1 MSLVAAILAEHWA
14 IHPPALQA
22 IIRLAERKPDGTE
35 AFALHG
41 PEAGRAWLA
50 SINAVGTAE
59 PGIQAPVE
67 ALARRYGRPLEGTQR
82 ATIRDGVALVPLSGP
97 IFPKANLMTDLSG
110 ATALSRF
117 AVDLQAALESPEVKA
132 ILLDIDSPGGAVS
145 GMAEAEAL
153 VRGARDGAKPIV
165 AFAQGMAAS
174 AAYWIAS
181 GADEIV
187 ISPEALTGSI
197 GVVTLA
203 SYQEQADQNGE
214 RFVEITS
221 SNAPNKRPDART
233 PDGIAEIRR
242 ALDGVER
249 VFLEDVAQG
258 RGVSVETVIK
268 EFGQG
273 GVKVGAEAVRV
284 GMADRIGTLEDV
296 LAELSG
302 GMWKRRPRSSATGS
316 PSKESNAM
324 DKEKSAPEATLD
336 AATIKTKHPEAASAL
351 IAEGAAHER
360 ARILGIEE
368 RAAGLHGAAEL
379 VAAMKADGK
388 TTPAEAADK
397 LLAAEKAKKEKVRSE
412 LKESDPKPAAQTPA
426 PSGERSTMLSDPPA
440 LAAEIRK
447 RVDQEAKAGNVIS
460 CSEAVRRIR
469 AGEPAAA

>member
-14 IHPPALQA
+14 IHPRALQA

-41 PEAGRAWLA
+41 PEAARAWFA
-50 SINAVGTAE
+50 SINATGPDEA
-59 PGIQAPVE
+59 ARLAAVE
-67 ALARRYGRPLEGTQR
+67 ALARRFGRPLEGTQR
-82 ATIRDGVALVPLSGP
+82 ATIRDGVALVPVSGP
-97 IFPKANLMTDLSG
+97 IFPKANVLTDYSG
-110 ATALSRF
+110 ATALSQF
-117 AVDLQAALESPEVKA
+117 AVDLQAALENADVKA
-132 ILLDIDSPGGAVS
+132 IVLDIDSPGGAVS
-145 GMAEAEAL
+145 GMAEAAAL

-174 AAYWIAS
+174 GAYWIAS

-197 GVVTLA
+197 GVVMLA

-221 SNAPNKRPDART
+221 SNAPNKRPDVRT

-242 ALDGVER
+242 RLDGVER

-273 GVKVGAEAVRV
+273 GVEVGAEAVRV
-284 GMADRIGTLEDV
+284 GMADRIGSLEDV

-302 GMWKRRPRSSATGS
+302 GTWKRRPRRSATGS
-316 PSKESNAM
+316 PSKELNAM
-324 DKEKSAPEATLD
+324 TKDTSAPEATLD
-336 AATIKTKHPEAASAL
+336 AATIKTKHPEAAAAL
-351 IAEGAAHER
+351 IAEGAANER

-368 RAAGLHGAAEL
+368 RAAGLHGTAEL

-426 PSGERSTMLSDPPA
+426 PSGEKPAMLEDPHAFAREIQA
-440 LAAEIRK
+440 LQDREAAAGRPISAAEAARRIK
-447 RVDQEAKAGNVIS
+447 NG
-460 CSEAVRRIR
+460 EAV
-469 AGEPAAA
+469 AA